1 MQPRLARGMQQA
13 VVRQTAHAC
22 EASCPRS
29 RGRQRALATKE
40 ISPSSR
46 EEVGQGLHTRMQPPL
61 PTRGASSAGSR
72 GKLPAIAGQAARARH
87 QATHGTL
94 AGHAQHSRLGK
105 IFCPDAEHGDGRRTE
120 LMPVIFCPGLFVP
133 VGTSLAGRGREAAMP
148 LSALLPLFHGGRMLQ
163 LASVM
168 RETTTCEKRSE
179 GLDFLRG
186 RRIIFL
192 PLENSFKNR
201 PKWRNRDT
209 KKLGSSKRHRNGL
222 KF

>member
-46 EEVGQGLHTRMQPPL
+46 EEVGPGLHTRISPHSPL
-61 PTRGASSAGSR
+61 AGRAAQGREASCPRSR
-72 GKLPAIAGQAARARH
+72 GRQRGLAAKPRTAPLR
-87 QATHGTL
+87 GTR
-94 AGHAQHSRLGK
+94 STR
-105 IFCPDAEHGDGRRTE
+105 
-120 LMPVIFCPGLFVP
+120 VCPGLFMP
-133 VGTSLAGRGREAAMP
+133 VGPSLAGPGREAAMP

-179 GLDFLRG
+179 GLDFLRR
-186 RRIIFL
+186 RRIIF
-192 PLENSFKNR
+192 
-201 PKWRNRDT
+201 
-209 KKLGSSKRHRNGL
+209 
-222 KF
+222 

>member
-1 MQPRLARGMQQA
+1 
-13 VVRQTAHAC
+13 
-22 EASCPRS
+22 
-29 RGRQRALATKE
+29 
-40 ISPSSR
+40 
-46 EEVGQGLHTRMQPPL
+46 
-61 PTRGASSAGSR
+61 
-72 GKLPAIAGQAARARH
+72 
-87 QATHGTL
+87 
-94 AGHAQHSRLGK
+94 
-105 IFCPDAEHGDGRRTE
+105 
-120 LMPVIFCPGLFVP
+120 MPVIFCPGLFVP